1 MTFSLAFQF
10 LEYLHWV
17 CAGSPV
23 WGMPRMKLRH
33 LGWEGAMAQPDQD
46 CDQAVREVG
55 WRSVPWAYLHSHLH
69 RAAKII
75 KPFWAV
81 NCCSMLAYYSP
92 SQGDFSSVLNALV
105 TSTTGK
111 PEPPLQPWIKWMV
124 INFQKIP
131 KWRLWYLLLLPGR
144 KTSYCFV
151 SSKQKYLTRFIYF

>member
-55 WRSVPWAYLHSHLH
+55 WRSVP
-69 RAAKII
+69 
-75 KPFWAV
+75 
-81 NCCSMLAYYSP
+81 
-92 SQGDFSSVLNALV
+92 
-105 TSTTGK
+105 
-111 PEPPLQPWIKWMV
+111 
-124 INFQKIP
+124 
-131 KWRLWYLLLLPGR
+131 
-144 KTSYCFV
+144 
-151 SSKQKYLTRFIYF
+151 